1 MSHTFIFHQMHSNI
15 SKHNTHCKMTYGCS
29 NLFLNHDWVTPSRI
43 LLLVITPSFSHL
55 PHVSTS
61 SVSTHKVTPPLVC
74 MSGKR
79 EVFLGLRVYIG
90 ALTCGKFF
98 QILFWPWVR
107 DVCYLKNYGYFVLLI
122 HILIYLFNMVNMSTF
137 HICVLR
143 TSEAYIC
150 LFIKMTFARWIIWV
164 VIIGKFIRNHGI
176 NQEL

>member
-1 MSHTFIFHQMHSNI
+1 MI
-15 SKHNTHCKMTYGCS
+15 G
-29 NLFLNHDWVTPSRI
+29 
-43 LLLVITPSFSHL
+43 LLQVE
-55 PHVSTS
+55 S
-61 SVSTHKVTPPLVC
+61 SYWWLPLV
-74 MSGKR
+74 SLTFLTYLPLQWVPTKWPHLSFAWVVKER
-79 EVFLGLRVYIG
+79 FFLGLRVYIG

-98 QILFWPWVR
+98 QILFLPWVR

-122 HILIYLFNMVNMSTF
+122 HILIYLFNMVSLSTF